1 MDTMF
6 WVWLGVIA
14 VTAIIEFITC
24 DLTSIWFT
32 CGAVIP
38 FIISAFDAISWEWQ
52 LLIFV
57 VVSALLMVFLRKIT
71 RKLLLK
77 NANFKSNVDG
87 LVGKHVRMI
96 SRADFETVGSVKIGD
111 VVWSAVALDGQ
122 SVEANEVVEVVGVDG
137 NKLQVKKV
145 EIKEEKKED
154 KA

>member
-1 MDTMF
+1 MDVMF

-57 VVSALLMVFLRKIT
+57 VVSALLIVFVRKIA

-77 NANFKSNVDG
+77 NSNFKSNVEG
-87 LVGKHVRMI
+87 LVGKQVIML

-122 SVEANEVVEVVGVDG
+122 SVEENDVVEVVGVDG
-137 NKLQVKKV
+137 NKLKVKKV
-145 EIKEEKKED
+145 ETKED
-154 KA
+154 KEVKA

>member
-1 MDTMF
+1 MDVMF

-57 VVSALLMVFLRKIT
+57 VVSALLIVFVRKIA

-77 NANFKSNVDG
+77 NSNFKSNVEG
-87 LVGKHVRMI
+87 LVGKQVRML

-111 VVWSAVALDGQ
+111 VVWSAVSLDGQ
-122 SVEANEVVEVVGVDG
+122 SVEENDVVEVVGVDG
-137 NKLQVKKV
+137 NKLKVKKV
-145 EIKEEKKED
+145 ETKED
-154 KA
+154 KEVKA